1 MAVQAACPQ
10 PQGNARDHALSLRV
24 RRRAATTWRW
34 RCFNGLLQK
43 TDRQAMRPPYN
54 LRLLRYLLFC
64 DFVDAQKATDKK
76 LKSGMK
82 VDASASSSRIDV
94 CEGDD
99 E

>member
-1 MAVQAACPQ
+1 MAMA
-10 PQGNARDHALSLRV
+10 
-24 RRRAATTWRW
+24 
-34 RCFNGLLQK
+34 LLQRTSSENK
-43 TDRQAMRPPYN
+43 SAGDAPHN

-64 DFVDAQKATDKK
+64 EVVDAQKATDKK

-99 E
+99 EAACV